1 MTDCWLLTNFADG
14 LSRLPPL
21 QLKSDEIIEEEKTP
35 LASEFAERVNGAKA
49 APDTSPNPPIVAPD
63 VTLSPESIPAD
74 KVDEAQGLKASDTND
89 TIKVPADD
97 AASIHSVP
105 SFKLSPADE
114 SDAPM
119 LSMSPQPPKKPTP
132 VSGDILLPLIIF
144 SVVKANPPQLVSHLL
159 FTQRFRNQTFGGE
172 ESYCLINLMA
182 VVEFLE
188 NVDLGALGLKES
200 EKKVQR

>member
-1 MTDCWLLTNFADG
+1 M
-14 LSRLPPL
+14 
-21 QLKSDEIIEEEKTP
+21 
-35 LASEFAERVNGAKA
+35 
-49 APDTSPNPPIVAPD
+49 VAPQ

-74 KVDEAQGLKASDTND
+74 KKDEEQGMQVSDTNE
-89 TIKVPADD
+89 TIKVSTDD
-97 AASIHSVP
+97 AASLHSVP

-114 SDAPM
+114 GDAPL
-119 LSMSPQPPKKPTP
+119 LSMSPKTPKKPTP

-144 SVVKANPPQLVSHLL
+144 SVVKANPPHLVSHLL
-159 FTQRFRNQTFGGE
+159 YTQRFRNQTFGGE

-200 EKKVQR
+200 EKKVMR